1 MCMCMVVGRVG
12 WGRVEWGGL
21 EGDTVDRSAFWEI
34 CEAHAKLDAE
44 TIVFSDPST
53 GFVVNVLPEVVKTDS
68 IGHKNFTLICNRTS
82 SD

>member
-1 MCMCMVVGRVG
+1 MCMCMAV
-12 WGRVEWGGL
+12 GRVEWGGL

-53 GFVVNVLPEVVKTDS
+53 GFVVNVLPEVKTDS
-68 IGHKNFTLICNRTS
+68 IGHKKLTLICNRTS